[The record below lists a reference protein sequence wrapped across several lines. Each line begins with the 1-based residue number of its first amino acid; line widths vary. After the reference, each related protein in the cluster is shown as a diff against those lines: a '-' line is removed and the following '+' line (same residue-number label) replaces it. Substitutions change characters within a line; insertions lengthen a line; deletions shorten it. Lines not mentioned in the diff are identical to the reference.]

1 MASAEPTTVA
11 PTTVAPTTVAPTT
24 VAPTTVEPT
33 TVEPTTVAPT
43 TISADCIEYIFYF
56 TDAKTLTTLVK
67 ASSTDGLGVIALC
80 ELKKRLVSWYLRAA
94 AAVPRLLALD
104 VCALVDY
111 RTGLLQEI
119 MDETHRYRQKQDAV
133 NGDRHL
139 LIREEWFHR
148 TRLSNFHRNAALK
161 YLKWNNSMPYS
172 KLVEIVQMK

>member
-1 MASAEPTTVA
+1 MASAEPTTVEPTTVA
-11 PTTVAPTTVAPTT
+11 PTTVAPTTVA
-24 VAPTTVEPT
+24 
-33 TVEPTTVAPT
+33 PTTVAPT

-67 ASSTDGLGVIALC
+67 ASSSSTDGLGVIALC
-80 ELKKRLVSWYLRAA
+80 ELKKRLVGWFLRAA